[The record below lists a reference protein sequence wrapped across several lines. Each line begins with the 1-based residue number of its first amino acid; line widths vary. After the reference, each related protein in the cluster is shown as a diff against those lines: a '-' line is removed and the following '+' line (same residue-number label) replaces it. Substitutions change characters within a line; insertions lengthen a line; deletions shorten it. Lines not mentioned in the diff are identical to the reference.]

1 MIEFGELDKSRV
13 RFMKQVLSN
22 LLLDQPEHVMRDVF
36 LRISSFPKLQV
47 LREGIK
53 LFMRH
58 FLVRGSKK
66 TLEPDA
72 RTRLEGLVDL
82 AEKALT
88 SSDAKFVL

>member
-1 MIEFGELDKSRV
+1 
-13 RFMKQVLSN
+13 MKRVLSS
-22 LLLDQPEHVMRDVF
+22 LLQDQPEHVMRDVF
-36 LRISSFPKLQV
+36 LRISSLPKLQV

-58 FLVRGSKK
+58 FLLRGSKK

-72 RTRLEGLVDL
+72 RLRLEEAINI

-88 SSDAKFVL
+88 SADAKMVL